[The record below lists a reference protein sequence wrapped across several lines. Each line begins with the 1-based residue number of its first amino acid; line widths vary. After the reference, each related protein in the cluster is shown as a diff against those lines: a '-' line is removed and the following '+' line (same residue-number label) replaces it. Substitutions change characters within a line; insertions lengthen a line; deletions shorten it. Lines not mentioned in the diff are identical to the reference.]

1 MVKIDI
7 TDRAKKYGYVFWRKA
22 QDEAMSSLLGKRE
35 AVGVVFMNAEHG
47 KKKIDWRIPADF
59 NRLALGERT
68 SRNPNRVFV
77 LKMSKQN
84 KLVIQC
90 Q

>member
-1 MVKIDI
+1 MVKVDI

-35 AVGVVFMNAEHG
+35 AVDVVFMNAEHG
-47 KKKIDWRIPADF
+47 KKKIDWRHRRISIGWRWTRKLPQ
-59 NRLALGERT
+59 
-68 SRNPNRVFV
+68 SKQVFV